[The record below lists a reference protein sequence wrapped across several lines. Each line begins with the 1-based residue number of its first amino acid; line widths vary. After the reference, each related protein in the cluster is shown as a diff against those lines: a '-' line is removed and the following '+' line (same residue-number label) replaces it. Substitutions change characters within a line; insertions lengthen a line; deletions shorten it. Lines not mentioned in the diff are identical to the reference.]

1 MRKTTS
7 RLAAAILAVA
17 TLAASAVMAAAPA
30 HTAHAVTENWPTS
43 EIVVH
48 QAMPDATFEAY
59 RVLNST
65 DDGNNHYS
73 YTLRTDR
80 DSSTSGIA
88 VSTNDTAITNALQ
101 SVTGKQ
107 TTSDIVALLR
117 SNAGTVKME
126 KLLKSLYN
134 QLSANKV
141 VPDATAKADTAE
153 DNVNGLS
160 WEPHKATFSDMPQ
173 GWYLIVP
180 TSSMVA
186 SDPAHASGNTDSLL
200 IANTANSTNDEEG
213 NPGVDLYVKP
223 VNVMVTSATDGNAD
237 LAKYQDDYAVDTD
250 FTWSATSTVPTYA
263 DLFAPIKYAFNVT
276 LPAGVTADAL
286 DANGCPNATF
296 YEINKSSDVLG
307 GNDPTPT
314 ATQIS
319 GFNSTKNTDGTCTY
333 AIDDLTQAKEK
344 QDSTKSI
351 TINSDTQIRLDMK
364 AKLNSNAT
372 LGTNSNVISATVSYP
387 GSMLDSS
394 VTTTTAASTATL
406 YTYKLTVE
414 NTDNAGKPLS
424 NGAKYSLYRC
434 DDTDCNTQ
442 VGTET
447 PVSDDASSK
456 KATAVFSGLDSGT
469 YELRETG
476 MPAGYSGAA
485 PVQFKVTSSFDN
497 GSVTLTSDNPSVVVN
512 PDASLTIS
520 VKNTTSGGLLPS
532 TGGVGVIILYV
543 CGLLLVAGAI
553 AGIVVAARRRN
564 RE

>member
-1 MRKTTS
+1 MRKTTN
-7 RLAAAILAVA
+7 RFAAAILAVA
-17 TLAASAVMAAAPA
+17 ALAASAVMAAAPV

-88 VSTNDTAITNALQ
+88 VSTNDTEITNALQ

-223 VNVMVTSATDGNAD
+223 VNVMVTSATDGNAA

-250 FTWSATSTVPTYA
+250 FTWSAIGTVPSEYP
-263 DLFAPIKYAFNVT
+263 LFSPFKYAFNVKI
-276 LPAGVTADAL
+276 PEGVTAD
-286 DANGCPNATF
+286 DSNGCPQATF
-296 YEINKSSDVLG
+296 YEVNKS
-307 GNDPTPT
+307 TPT
-314 ATQIS
+314 KIS

-333 AIDDLTQAKEK
+333 AIDDLTQAKET
-344 QDSTKSI
+344 QDSTKPI

-372 LGTNSNVISATVSYP
+372 LGTNGNVISATVSYP

-406 YTYKLTVE
+406 YTYKLTVQ

-447 PVSDDASSK
+447 SVSDDPSSST
-456 KATAVFSGLDSGT
+456 ATAVFSGLDSDT

-476 MPAGYSGAA
+476 IPAGYSGTA
-485 PVQFKVTSSFDN
+485 PVRFTVTPTFDN
-497 GSVTLTSDNPSVVVN
+497 GTVTLKSDNASVVVN
-512 PDASLTIS
+512 PDASLTVT
-520 VKNTTSGGLLPS
+520 VKNTSGGGLLPS
-532 TGGVGVIILYV
+532 TGGVGVVILYV

>member
-7 RLAAAILAVA
+7 RFAAAMLAVA

-30 HTAHAVTENWPTS
+30 HKAHAVTENWPTS

-80 DSSTSGIA
+80 DWSTSGIP
-88 VSTNDTAITNALQ
+88 VSDNDTAITNALQ
-101 SVTGKQ
+101 SATGKQ

-126 KLLKSLYN
+126 KLLKSLYKK
-134 QLSANKV
+134 LSENKV
-141 VPDATAKADTAE
+141 VPDATAKADTPE
-153 DNVNGLS
+153 DNAKGLS

-200 IANTANSTNDEEG
+200 IANTANSTKDEEG

-223 VNVMVTSATDGNAD
+223 VNVMVTSATDGNAA

-250 FTWSATSTVPTYA
+250 FTWSAIATVPSEYP
-263 DLFAPIKYAFNVT
+263 LFSPFKYAFNVK
-276 LPAGVTADAL
+276 LPAGVTAD
-286 DANGCPNATF
+286 DPNGCPQATF
-296 YEINKSSDVLG
+296 YEVNKS
-307 GNDPTPT
+307 TPT
-314 ATQIS
+314 KIS

-333 AIDDLTQAKEK
+333 AIDDLTQAKET
-344 QDSTKSI
+344 QDSTKPI

-372 LGTNSNVISATVSYP
+372 LGTNGNVISATVSYP

-406 YTYKLTVE
+406 YTYKLTVQ

-434 DDTDCNTQ
+434 KGTDCNTP

-447 PVSDDASSK
+447 SVSDDTSSNT
-456 KATAVFSGLDSGT
+456 ATAVFNGLDSGA

-476 MPAGYSGAA
+476 IPAGYSGAD
-485 PVQFKVTSSFDN
+485 PVKFTVTPTFNN
-497 GSVTLTSDNPSVVVN
+497 GTVKLESNNPSVVVN
-512 PDASLTIS
+512 PDASLTVT
-520 VKNTTSGGLLPS
+520 VKNTSGGGLLPS

-553 AGIVVAARRRN
+553 AGIVVAVRRRN

>member
-7 RLAAAILAVA
+7 RFAAAMLAVA

-80 DSSTSGIA
+80 DWSTSGIP
-88 VSTNDTAITNALQ
+88 VSDNDTAITNALQ
-101 SVTGKQ
+101 SATGKQ

-126 KLLKSLYN
+126 KLLKSLYKK
-134 QLSANKV
+134 LSENKV
-141 VPDATAKADTAE
+141 VPDATAKADTPE
-153 DNVNGLS
+153 DNANGLS

-223 VNVMVTSATDGNAD
+223 VNVMVTSATGGNAA

-250 FTWSATSTVPTYA
+250 FTWSAIGTVPSEYP
-263 DLFAPIKYAFNVT
+263 LFSPFKYAFNVKI
-276 LPAGVTADAL
+276 PEGVTAGDS
-286 DANGCPNATF
+286 NGCPQATF
-296 YEINKSSDVLG
+296 YEVNKS
-307 GNDPTPT
+307 TPT
-314 ATQIS
+314 KIS

-333 AIDDLTQAKEK
+333 AIDDLTQAKET
-344 QDSTKSI
+344 QDSTKPI

-372 LGTNSNVISATVSYP
+372 LGTHGNVISATVSYP

-394 VTTTTAASTATL
+394 VSRTTAASTATL
-406 YTYKLTVE
+406 YTYKLTVQ
-414 NTDNAGKPLS
+414 NTDNDGKPLS

-434 DDTDCNTQ
+434 NAPDDCKTP

-447 PVSDDASSK
+447 SVSDDTSSNT
-456 KATAVFSGLDSGT
+456 ATAVFNGLDSGA

-476 MPAGYSGAA
+476 IPAGYSGAD
-485 PVQFKVTSSFDN
+485 PVKFTVTPTFNN
-497 GSVTLTSDNPSVVVN
+497 GTVKLESNNPSVVVN
-512 PDASLTIS
+512 PDASLTVT
-520 VKNTTSGGLLPS
+520 VKNTSGGGLLPS

-553 AGIVVAARRRN
+553 AGIVVAVRRRN